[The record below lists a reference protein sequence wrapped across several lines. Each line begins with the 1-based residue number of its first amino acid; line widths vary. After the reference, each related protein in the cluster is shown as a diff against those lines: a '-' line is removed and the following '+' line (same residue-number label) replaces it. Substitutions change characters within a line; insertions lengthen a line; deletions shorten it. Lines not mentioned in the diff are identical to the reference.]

1 MKRKIYLVLVF
12 LSILGLAVTCKSD
25 KATVQAPQSPA
36 LMPYEAMDYGSL
48 IGMEGFSDS
57 LLNTHFKLYQGYVKN
72 TNLLLNK
79 LKEYAASG
87 RADSPEYAELK
98 RRLGFEFNG
107 MRLHEFYFGN
117 LGGAGKLKTDN
128 ALYQA
133 LEVNFGSFDKWR
145 QDFIATGAMRGIGW
159 VVLYEDMITGR
170 LINMWVNDHETGH
183 LTGCNPLIV
192 LDVFEHAY
200 LTDYGLDRA
209 KYIEAFFRHLDWG
222 AVAERFGIEVAKVV
236 EPVEEQPGE
245 PGAKADQEVKSGSG
259 QPAAGAGPEPAKA
272 KSADHKDSA
281 KGGEQPEHGSGEHP
295 AHG

>member
-1 MKRKIYLVLVF
+1 MKKKIYLLLVF
-12 LSILGLAVTCKSD
+12 LLILGLAVTCKSD
-25 KATVQAPQSPA
+25 KALQTQPSQA
-36 LMPYEAMDYGSL
+36 LIPYEAMDYSNL
-48 IGMEGFSDS
+48 IGMEGFSDT

-72 TNLLLNK
+72 TNLLLDK
-79 LKEYAASG
+79 LREYAAAG

-117 LGGAGKLKTDN
+117 LGGSGKLKTDN

-133 LEVNFGSFDKWR
+133 IEANFGSFAKWR

-209 KYIEAFFRHLDWG
+209 KYIEAFFNHLDWG

-236 EPVEEQPGE
+236 EPVEEQPGQAGE
-245 PGAKADQEVKSGSG
+245 KASEKVLGGPD
-259 QPAAGAGPEPAKA
+259 QPAEAAKPEPVG
-272 KSADHKDSA
+272 HKDSA
-281 KGGEQPEHGSGEHP
+281 KGGEQPEHGSGDRL